1 MQPKFRVAKYRGG
14 YAVVWYDEEGK
25 RHRRALGEDKWKAH
39 AVAGEVVR
47 AVTAPAGPLTVGQIV
62 ERYLEQS
69 EAIGKGVLQAHWR
82 SAKGAF
88 ENLAPDQATP
98 DFCRS
103 YGSERA
109 ARGIKPGTIR
119 KELGLV
125 RASLGFGHRNG
136 WVKSLPSIWLPGV
149 PPPRDRRLTRDEL
162 TALQNACEQPH
173 LLLFV
178 LVARYTA
185 ARAGAILGLRW
196 AQIDHTTRRIDL
208 GGSGRQKRRA
218 VVPMHPN
225 LAWALAIAQKGAMSP
240 FVIEYAGR
248 KVGSVKRGFRAAC
261 ARAKLKG
268 VSPHV
273 LRHTAASW
281 MAEDGVSMAEIAQFL
296 GHTSPA
302 VTFRTYARYSPD
314 YLQKAIKAL
323 G

>member
-69 EAIGKGVLQAHWR
+69 DAIGKDTMRAHWR
-82 SAKGAF
+82 AAAHAF
-88 ENLAPDQATP
+88 AALSPGQVAEDT
-98 DFCRS
+98 CRA
-103 YGSERA
+103 YGSERG
-109 ARGIKPGTIR
+109 RSVKLGTIR
-119 KELGLV
+119 KELGVV
-125 RASLGFGHRNG
+125 RAALGWARAKRLVEH
-136 WVKSLPSIWLPGV
+136 LPDMWLPAA

-162 TALQNACEQPH
+162 TALQNACAQPH